1 MQNIFGIFR
10 TDHST
15 EVLNKLYLSFSW
27 INQCIKLF
35 INNSKF
41 CHVANW
47 MYYFICLLLWGALS
61 LIRRNALPLCDQRIQ
76 SRNWILSQNSMDI
89 SLKLENDNGAYRI
102 HLICL
107 HDFIPDFQVVTIS
120 RVRIHVHHHVIIVT
134 VECWMFPTQGQ
145 MLTSNNKMPKFG
157 STFQIINYFPDI
169 ILKILFLPL
178 QFSVRVFPLPLARR
192 VKIEAERL
200 SPRYWIFRGSSGHF
214 VHLNH
219 IWSVADI
226 EFIGDKSP
234 APIFLTSGS
243 FQFMLFFRLQSSFRA
258 SKLDWII

>member
-102 HLICL
+102 HSICL

-134 VECWMFPTQGQ
+134 VECFQHKVKCSHQTTKCQNLVQ
-145 MLTSNNKMPKFG
+145 HSRL
-157 STFQIINYFPDI
+157 STIFQISFWKFFSYRCS
-169 ILKILFLPL
+169 FLCESFL
-178 QFSVRVFPLPLARR
+178 S
-192 VKIEAERL
+192 RL
-200 SPRYWIFRGSSGHF
+200 RGG
-214 VHLNH
+214 
-219 IWSVADI
+219 W
-226 EFIGDKSP
+226 
-234 APIFLTSGS
+234 
-243 FQFMLFFRLQSSFRA
+243 R
-258 SKLDWII
+258 

>member
-15 EVLNKLYLSFSW
+15 EVLNKYLSFSW

-134 VECWMFPTQGQ
+134 VECFQHKVKCSHQTTKCQNLVQ
-145 MLTSNNKMPKFG
+145 HSRL
-157 STFQIINYFPDI
+157 STIFQISFWKFFSYRCS
-169 ILKILFLPL
+169 FLCESFL
-178 QFSVRVFPLPLARR
+178 S
-192 VKIEAERL
+192 RL
-200 SPRYWIFRGSSGHF
+200 RGG
-214 VHLNH
+214 
-219 IWSVADI
+219 W
-226 EFIGDKSP
+226 
-234 APIFLTSGS
+234 
-243 FQFMLFFRLQSSFRA
+243 R
-258 SKLDWII
+258 